1 MEKIKS
7 VRGMNDLL
15 PGRSDVWYRV
25 ERTIREV
32 VNSYG
37 YREIRTPLLE
47 RTELFKRSIGEQT
60 DIVEKEMYTF
70 DDISGDSLTLRP
82 EATAA
87 CVRAGIEHGFLHNQ
101 QHRLWYLGPMFRR
114 ERPQKGRYRQFQ
126 QFGIEALGWP
136 GPDIDAEIMM
146 VGTRLWRRL
155 GLSQLTLEINTLGD
169 PQSRGSYREALQA
182 YLGRYREDLDPD
194 SQRRLDRNPLR
205 ILDSK
210 APQTQQLLE
219 EAPDLLSFIDGK
231 SKDDFSLL
239 QAILSE
245 NGIKFKVNSKLVR
258 GLDYYTGPVFEWT
271 TDLLGAQSAV
281 CAGGRYDGLVSQ
293 LGGQPVPAAGFACG
307 VERLVEVYETS
318 TDPVGSEQPDVW
330 VCVIGDH
337 SMSYALK
344 NAEKLRDAGIETII
358 NCGGGAVKRQ
368 LRRAD
373 QSGAQLVVVIGDDE
387 SMNGYVTVKSLREAG
402 EQTQV
407 NESDLADYVCTRLRE
422 EQK

>member
-1 MEKIKS
+1 MIRGIKGAKDIFPGQIPKWNVVEK
-7 VRGMNDLL
+7 LAHHL
-15 PGRSDVWYRV
+15 A
-25 ERTIREV
+25 E
-32 VNSYG
+32 SYG
-37 YREIRTPLLE
+37 FKEIRIPIFEQTDLYV
-47 RTELFKRSIGEQT
+47 RSIGGST

-87 CVRAGIEHGFLHNQ
+87 CVRAGIEHGFLHNR

-126 QFGIEALGWP
+126 QFGIEALGWS

-182 YLGRYREDLDPD
+182 YLGRHREDLDPD

-231 SKDDFSLL
+231 SKDDFLLL

-293 LGGQPVPAAGFACG
+293 LGGQPLPAAGFACG
-307 VERLVEVYETS
+307 VERLVQVYETS

-344 NAEKLRDAGIETII
+344 NAEKLRDAGIETIV

-373 QSGAQLVVVIGDDE
+373 HSGAQLVVVIGDDE
-387 SMNGYVTVKSLREAG
+387 SMNGYVTVKSLREEG
-402 EQTQV
+402 GQTQV

-422 EQK
+422 KQK